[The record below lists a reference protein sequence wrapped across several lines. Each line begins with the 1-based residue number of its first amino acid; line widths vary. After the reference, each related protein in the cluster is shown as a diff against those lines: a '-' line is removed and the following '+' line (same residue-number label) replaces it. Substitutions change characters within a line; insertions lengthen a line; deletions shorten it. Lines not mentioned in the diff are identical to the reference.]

1 MSKRVIR
8 LTESQLN
15 KVVKGVMNEAYQGI
29 IMPGDTLCEIVC
41 KRKVAAF
48 GSSGDIV
55 KMIQHLLDA
64 NGFNVNREG
73 GGMKSGCAKEYPVCD
88 GLFRRHTKDAV
99 MEFQDK
105 YGLTVD
111 GVVGYNT
118 YMAMCDNLRFTNSL
132 PKGKFCYS
140 ESDCDCKKQS
150 AGDRDLDIGTNPYD
164 IIDKVDCE
172 KLRKCVKNYILL
184 KDIPDY
190 KSFIKCIG
198 IGLGGDSPTGCSG
211 CPQYYNLM
219 PSLGKQVS
227 NIPSNIQA
235 CINNGCTKKVY

>member
-118 YMAMCDNLRFTNSL
+118 YMAMCANLRFTNSL

-172 KLRKCVKNYILL
+172 KLRKCVKKHI
-184 KDIPDY
+184 IGVTAPDY
-190 KSFIKCIG
+190 PGFSRCIG
-198 IGLGGDSPTGCSG
+198 FGGEQKVGQKCSG
-211 CPQYYNLM
+211 CPDYFNLM
-219 PSLGKQVS
+219 PGPGQKPKLTDFIS
-227 NIPSNIQA
+227 A
-235 CINNGCTKKVY
+235 CISNGCTKKVY